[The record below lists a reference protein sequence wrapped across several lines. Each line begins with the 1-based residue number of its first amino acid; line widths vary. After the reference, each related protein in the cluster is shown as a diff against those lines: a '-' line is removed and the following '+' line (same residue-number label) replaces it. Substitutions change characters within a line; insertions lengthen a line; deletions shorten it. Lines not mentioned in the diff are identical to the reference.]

1 MAMYLVTFKLSNKGE
16 VYEEAE
22 AYLNVETLD
31 LEELFHTVQEDMAIQ
46 YELEDF
52 VNQNYGELEFD
63 AWKPN
68 QIFQYVLMEDGLVDG
83 DKEPSLVWKEGDGE
97 VRMN

>member
-1 MAMYLVTFKLSNKGE
+1 MP
-16 VYEEAE
+16 
-22 AYLNVETLD
+22 
-31 LEELFHTVQEDMAIQ
+31 LEELFYTVQEDMAIQ

-63 AWKPN
+63 AWKPD
-68 QIFQYVLMEDGLVDG
+68 QIFQYVLMEDGIVDA
-83 DKEPSLVWKEGDGE
+83 DKEPSLIWKKGDGE